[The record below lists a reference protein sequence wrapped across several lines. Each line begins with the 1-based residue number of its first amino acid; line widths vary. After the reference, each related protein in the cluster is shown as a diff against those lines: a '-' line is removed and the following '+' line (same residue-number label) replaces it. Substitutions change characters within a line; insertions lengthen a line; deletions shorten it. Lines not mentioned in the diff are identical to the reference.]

1 MQQNT
6 FLEVISKLKF
16 SDVISLLALL
26 ISGIS
31 IFWNIYR
38 DLILKAKIKTN
49 VQISSIIQPGRNLG
63 SFIDVTGVNH
73 GPGHV
78 TCESVF
84 TKASIWQRLKGSKKY
99 GFIVSDYTNPL
110 SGKLPKRLE
119 VGEKITV
126 LFPLVRDAFLAR
138 KPSRVGFKDSFG
150 RLHWVT
156 KKNLKRAIK
165 DYFRDFPQREGEP
178 AQL

>member
-1 MQQNT
+1 MNQISL
-6 FLEVISKLKF
+6 LEVISKMKF
-16 SDVISLLALL
+16 SDFISLFALL

-38 DLILKAKIKTN
+38 DLILKAKIRTH
-49 VQISSIIQPGRNLG
+49 VQISSIIQPGRDLG

-73 GPGHV
+73 GPGRI

-84 TKASIWQRLKGSKKY
+84 IKASIWQRLKGSKKY
-99 GFIVSDYTNPL
+99 GFIMTDHTNPL

-126 LFPLVRDAFLAR
+126 LFPHVKDAFLAR
-138 KPSRVGFKDSFG
+138 KPARVGLKDSFG
-150 RLHWVT
+150 RLHWAT
-156 KKNLKRAIK
+156 RKNINRAIK
-165 DYFRDFPQREGEP
+165 DYFRDFPEKGGETD
-178 AQL
+178 